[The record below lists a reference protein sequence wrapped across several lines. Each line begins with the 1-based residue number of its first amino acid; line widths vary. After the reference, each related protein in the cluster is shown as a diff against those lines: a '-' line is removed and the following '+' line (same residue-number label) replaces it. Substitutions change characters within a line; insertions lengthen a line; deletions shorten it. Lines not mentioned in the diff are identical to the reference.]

1 MPTHTRTLHCHK
13 AETLADSPNARG
25 AMIVPPSGIASAVA
39 LVRDVALAGRR

>member
-1 MPTHTRTLHCHK
+1 MPTHARTLHCHK

-25 AMIVPPSGIASAVA
+25 ATILPASGAASAVA